1 MWATQPVQRTPV
13 KELRTTSPLNR
24 CLISTAHTTDE
35 TVASWGPVSRA
46 RGRTHQCDTAGQAI
60 PVGASISRIAA
71 SGVKVVERGW
81 AQVPA
86 PCRLGPAQQDSPAV
100 EEAEFETRIASE
112 LAALPGVLAV
122 TLGGSRARG
131 DHRPDSDWDFAIY
144 YRGFFE
150 PDSLR
155 IKGWPGQ
162 VFDVGAW
169 GGGVMN
175 GGAWL
180 TIDGLRVDV
189 HYRDLENVE
198 YWTKEAQQGRFR
210 KEFLLF
216 YAAGIPTYIVMAEL
230 ALNRVLHGSV
240 TVPEYPDALSRQAG
254 ARWHDDLSSTPCVVR
269 KLRTA
274 TPTERRREATCGR

>member
-1 MWATQPVQRTPV
+1 M
-13 KELRTTSPLNR
+13 
-24 CLISTAHTTDE
+24 D
-35 TVASWGPVSRA
+35 
-46 RGRTHQCDTAGQAI
+46 
-60 PVGASISRIAA
+60 
-71 SGVKVVERGW
+71 
-81 AQVPA
+81 
-86 PCRLGPAQQDSPAV
+86 
-100 EEAEFETRIASE
+100 EAEFETRIASE

-155 IKGWPGQ
+155 VKGWPGQ

-180 TIDGLRVDV
+180 TVDGLRVDV

-198 YWTKEAQQGRFR
+198 YWTKEAQEGRFG
-210 KEFLLF
+210 KEYLLF

-230 ALNRVLHGSV
+230 ALNRVLHGSL

-254 ARWHDDLSSTPCVVR
+254 ARWHDDALASLSYGTTALRYRGDVAVALANAVR
-269 KLRTA
+269 AVLEEAHSRMAAQRRWVLNEKGLAEAAGLVDEIQLLFEAATA
-274 TPTERRREATCGR
+274 PELEAAMTQLSERLSHA